1 MYQQNMNLTLTEEDY
16 LKTIYHLTDEGSTEG
31 ISTNDIA
38 RKIDISAASVS
49 DMIKKL
55 AHKGLISYVRYQG
68 VNLTDLGKRK
78 AMHIIRKH
86 RLWETFL
93 VEKLHFTWDEVH
105 EIAEELEHIE
115 SPVLIKRLDE
125 FLGFPQFDPHGDPIP
140 NEKGEIVDIKRIS
153 LSVAP
158 TGETFK
164 VVAVEENSPQFLKYL
179 NKIKI
184 SLGTHVKVLD
194 KIDYDE
200 SVEIELGGKNLMISK
215 EVSENL
221 YVAIL

>member
-1 MYQQNMNLTLTEEDY
+1 MNLTLTEEDY
-16 LKTIYHLTDEGSTEG
+16 LKTIYHLTDDKSTEG

-68 VNLTDLGKRK
+68 VNLTDTGKRK

-105 EIAEELEHIE
+105 DIAEELEHIE
-115 SPVLIKRLDE
+115 SPILIKRLDE

-140 NEKGEIVDIKRIS
+140 NEKGEVVEVKRIS
-153 LSVAP
+153 LNNAP
-158 TGETFK
+158 VNEVFK
-164 VVAVEENSPQFLKYL
+164 VIAVEENSPQFLKYL
-179 NKIKI
+179 NKIRI
-184 SLGTHVKVLD
+184 SLGTHIKVLD
-194 KIDYDE
+194 KIDYDN
-200 SVEIELGGKNLMISK
+200 SIEIELEGKNLMISK

-221 YVAIL
+221 YVGII

>member
-1 MYQQNMNLTLTEEDY
+1 MNLTLTEEDY
-16 LKTIYHLTDEGSTEG
+16 LKTIYYLTDETSTEG

-38 RKIDISAASVS
+38 RRIDISAASVS

-55 AHKGLISYVRYQG
+55 AQKGLISYVRYQG
-68 VNLTDLGKRK
+68 VNLTDVGMRK

-105 EIAEELEHIE
+105 DIAEELEHIE
-115 SPVLIKRLDE
+115 SPILIQRLDE

-140 NEKGEIVDIKRIS
+140 NEKGEIMEIKRIPLHS
-153 LSVAP
+153 AP
-158 TGETFK
+158 VGETFK
-164 VVAVEENSPQFLKYL
+164 VIAVEENSPQFLKYL

-184 SLGTHVKVLD
+184 SLGTHIKVLE
-194 KIDYDE
+194 KIDYDN
-200 SVEIELGGKNLMISK
+200 SIEIELAGKNFMISK

-221 YVAIL
+221 YVGIL